1 LRIENVEALHP
12 SGMVMLGPH
21 ILNSPS
27 QSTFEDEK
35 NPISVNI
42 PTNFYFQIFNH
53 FNDFNVQ
60 ETILVYDSY
69 DDQVL
74 LNCDDHDCFSQVHD
88 LSAFNF
94 DETCE
99 NESNPNYLVSLV

>member
-12 SGMVMLGPH
+12 SVMVMSGSH

-27 QSTFEDEK
+27 KSTFEDEK
-35 NPISVNI
+35 IPISVNI
-42 PTNFYFQIFNH
+42 PTNSHFQIFNH

-60 ETILVYDSY
+60 ETISVYDSY

-74 LNCDDHDCFSQVHD
+74 LNCHDQFSQVHD
-88 LSAFNF
+88 LTTFNF

-99 NESNPNYLVSLV
+99 SSPTILYY